1 MYDVVMVQCPW
12 CLEKIELALDMT
24 DWGEMVRDCEVC
36 CRPWK
41 MVVERDEYG
50 DAVVYLDREDG

>member
-1 MYDVVMVQCPW
+1 MYDLVMVQCPW
-12 CLEKIELALDMT
+12 CLERVELALDMT

-41 MVVERDEYG
+41 MTVERDEHG
-50 DAVVYLDREDG
+50 DAVVHLDREDG